1 MTGQAPTGT
10 ILTRRQVFAQSWPII
25 LANAAIGLTGL
36 VDTFVIGRFSTTS
49 ALAGMGLGAAIYATI
64 YWGFGFLRMT
74 TAGLSAQAEGAEDE
88 NAVQL
93 HLYRAVPLGMA
104 LGFVILVLQILL
116 IPLALYVFTADPSI
130 ETSAA
135 IYVKAR
141 LWGLPAYL
149 GLIAIMGW
157 FIGLGRARHALAMQI
172 VLNGVNILLS
182 FLFVGGLSLGLQ
194 GVAWAT
200 AIAEWLGLACGIMLA
215 VNVLT
220 KRGGVRRALWRAQS
234 LLDAAEL
241 GRLGRAN
248 GNIFIRTA
256 ALTLGFSFFSN
267 AAAGQGETFLAAHHI
282 HLQFITLSAFILDGF
297 ANTAEA
303 AVGAAYGARSRD
315 RFSRAVRLT
324 SEFAFIFGFICAA
337 VIFLAGYLGVSLITK
352 DAAVLDTALK
362 YLPYCALAPLLGAA
376 AFQLDGVF
384 IGTTRTREM
393 RNAGIAALGIYL
405 IAHFALPVLS
415 GGETSGH
422 TIWTAFLIYYLAR
435 AATLLYYYP
444 RVRPG

>member
-1 MTGQAPTGT
+1 MAGQGPSNTL
-10 ILTRRQVFAQSWPII
+10 LTHRQVFAQSWPII
-25 LANAAIGLTGL
+25 LANAAIGMTGL
-36 VDTFVIGRFSTTS
+36 VDTFVIGRFSSTG
-49 ALAGMGLGAAIYATI
+49 ALAGMGLGAAIYAII

-74 TAGLSAQAEGAEDE
+74 TAGLSAQAEGARDE
-88 NAVQL
+88 NSVQL
-93 HLYRAVPLGMA
+93 HLYRAVPLGIV
-104 LGFVILVLQILL
+104 LGIVILILQIILV
-116 IPLALYVFTADPSI
+116 PLALYVFTADPSI
-130 ETSAA
+130 ESSAA

-157 FIGLGRARHALAMQI
+157 FIGLGQARHALTMQI

-182 FLFVGGLSLGLQ
+182 FLFVAGLSLGLQ

-200 AIAEWLGLACGIMLA
+200 AIAEWLGLICGIALA
-215 VNVLT
+215 VNVL
-220 KRGGVRRALWRAQS
+220 KSRGGVRRSLWQTKT
-234 LLDAAEL
+234 LLDIAEL

-267 AAAGQGETFLAAHHI
+267 AAAGQGETFLASHHI

-303 AVGAAYGARSRD
+303 TAGAAYGAHSRR
-315 RFSRAVRLT
+315 RFDRAVRLT
-324 SEFAFIFGFICAA
+324 SEFALVFGIICAA
-337 VIFLAGYLGVSLITK
+337 VIFLAGYLGISLITK
-352 DAAVLDTALK
+352 DAAVQSTALK
-362 YLPYCALAPLLGAA
+362 YLPYCALAPLLGTA

-393 RNAGIAALGIYL
+393 RNAGLAALGIYL
-405 IAHFALPVLS
+405 IAHFGVPMLM
-415 GGETSGH
+415 GGNPTGH
-422 TIWTAFLIYYLAR
+422 TIWAAFLIYYLAR